1 MPSSLTIPQPGYV
14 PGQAY
19 LTSPEPRRP
28 AGNHQARPPRSE
40 SQRLRAFIGNVWEN
54 FAAKKDRLWMS
65 SNGTTARISRAW
77 KGEAAP
83 KGLRKAGSLAAAA
96 VGFPLGANRL
106 AVTKHALGRPGKGCR
121 PRLPRLGPL
130 AIRPGGAAP
139 ATLHCS
145 DGPAGQGAPSGAPDR
160 RVAAAPRSAPER
172 AGPRARH
179 P

>member
-96 VGFPLGANRL
+96 VGFPLAANR
-106 AVTKHALGRPGKGCR
+106 
-121 PRLPRLGPL
+121 
-130 AIRPGGAAP
+130 
-139 ATLHCS
+139 
-145 DGPAGQGAPSGAPDR
+145 
-160 RVAAAPRSAPER
+160 
-172 AGPRARH
+172 
-179 P
+179 